1 MTGQPKAAR
10 RPKNPRTE
18 PGRRRLPA
26 QRCLQGKRLR
36 LNSGEREHGYTTSE
50 VDDLGGVLLEQSVP
64 TRGGGD
70 LWLAPMIGGVGM
82 VGAIFAIGL
91 MGWLGPVLRL
101 PSTPLCCVQDDPS
114 TPLLFAQGEPGG
126 VGLWRGLRL

>member
-1 MTGQPKAAR
+1 MVTP
-10 RPKNPRTE
+10 PPR
-18 PGRRRLPA
+18 
-26 QRCLQGKRLR
+26 
-36 LNSGEREHGYTTSE
+36 SMTSE
-50 VDDLGGVLLEQSVP
+50 VFFWNRVSLRV
-64 TRGGGD
+64 GD

-126 VGLWRGLRL
+126 VGLWGGLRL